1 MGMGIGTG
9 GMSVPTQYN
18 PLEEPSPLGLKLRK
32 SPSLL
37 ELIQMRISQANS
49 PKASS
54 LSKKDQKGT
63 SSSGTSEKLKASN
76 FPASILRI
84 GTWEVYV
91 IRLLFLFNCTLFSL
105 IMTRTVLLLSV

>member
-1 MGMGIGTG
+1 MGIGTG
-9 GMSVPTQYN
+9 GMSVPAQYN

-49 PKASS
+49 SKAAATT
-54 LSKKDQKGT
+54 SKKDQKGT
-63 SSSGTSEKLKASN
+63 SSSSANSEKLKASN

-91 IRLLFLFNCTLFSL
+91 ILLIFL
-105 IMTRTVLLLSV
+105 

>member
-1 MGMGIGTG
+1 MGIGTG
-9 GMSVPTQYN
+9 GMSVPEQYN

-49 PKASS
+49 SKAAATT
-54 LSKKDQKGT
+54 SKKDQKGT
-63 SSSGTSEKLKASN
+63 SSSSATSEKLKASN

-91 IRLLFLFNCTLFSL
+91 ILLIFL
-105 IMTRTVLLLSV
+105 

>member
-1 MGMGIGTG
+1 MGIGMG
-9 GMSVPTQYN
+9 GMSVPEQYN

-49 PKASS
+49 SKAAAIT
-54 LSKKDQKGT
+54 SKKDQKGT
-63 SSSGTSEKLKASN
+63 SSSSATSEKLKASN

-91 IRLLFLFNCTLFSL
+91 ILLIFL
-105 IMTRTVLLLSV
+105 

>member
-1 MGMGIGTG
+1 MGIGTGTG
-9 GMSVPTQYN
+9 GMSVPEQYN

-49 PKASS
+49 SKAAAT
-54 LSKKDQKGT
+54 SKKDQKGT
-63 SSSGTSEKLKASN
+63 SSSSATSEKLKASN

-91 IRLLFLFNCTLFSL
+91 ILLIFL
-105 IMTRTVLLLSV
+105 